1 MIGVVPLNPTIY
13 GAASD
18 AEVGGDL
25 DDAPSTNIC
34 PNGATS
40 SPLAEVVLELGFEDK
55 LVKLFELRGAAT
67 RAPNGLPCLGSSHD
81 QVTMILSRSA
91 VKRGS
96 QATRSCLVNATIAV
110 VTHSGRCR
118 FAIYTGSHVSEASV
132 TARSIPPS

>member
-13 GAASD
+13 GAASN

-67 RAPNGLPCLGSSHD
+67 RAPNGCP
-81 QVTMILSRSA
+81 V
-91 VKRGS
+91 
-96 QATRSCLVNATIAV
+96 LVRATI
-110 VTHSGRCR
+110 
-118 FAIYTGSHVSEASV
+118 
-132 TARSIPPS
+132 RSRWSSRDPPSSVDLRPRDPV